1 MFIIIYRWRIHPGQE
16 EEFRAAWEELSA
28 QYMQMRGQH
37 DAKLTQGEDGV
48 WIGKAVWPDRDTY
61 ILALERGVT
70 DPRIA
75 NRMNAAVAERLD
87 PEFRFIN

>member
-1 MFIIIYRWRIHPGQE
+1 MFIVIYRWRLHPGREQ
-16 EEFRAAWEELSA
+16 EFRAAWEELSA
-28 QYMQMRGQH
+28 QYVQLRGQR
-37 DAKLTQGEDGV
+37 DAKLVEGADGV
-48 WIGKAVWPDRDTY
+48 WVGKAVWADRDDY

-87 PEFRFIN
+87 PEFRYID